1 MDTINQILSQDFLQI
16 EILGNVITTWI
27 IAIVFFLIVWAVLF
41 GLKKIIIAKLEK
53 LMERKKIEIFSV
65 IIKAVSAF
73 GWLFYAVISLYFA
86 LDVLDA
92 RPIIQQWSFYLFLAV
107 VVYYSVNAVS
117 IVIDFGAEKIA
128 ANKEDEKGRI
138 KFLSYAVKILIWLMA
153 VIILISNFGYDVSAL
168 LAGLGI
174 GGLAIAFASQQI
186 LGDII
191 AAFTIYFDKPFKI
204 GDKIQIADLQGEVI
218 KIGIRSTR
226 LKGDKG
232 EIVLPNKDAAN
243 ARIINLK

>member
-1 MDTINQILSQDFLQI
+1 MDTINQILSQDFMQI
-16 EILGNVITTWI
+16 EILGNIIATWI
-27 IAIVFFLIVWAVLF
+27 IAILTFLIIWAVLF
-41 GLKKIIIAKLEK
+41 GLKKIIINKLAKLAEK
-53 LMERKKIEIFSV
+53 TKIEISNV
-65 IIKAVSAF
+65 LIKAVSAL
-73 GWLFYAVISLYFA
+73 GWPFYAVISLYFA

-92 RPIIQQWSFYLFLAV
+92 RPIIQQWAFYLFLAV
-107 VVYYSVNAVS
+107 VVYYSVSAVS
-117 IVIDFGAEKIA
+117 IFIDFGAEKIA

-138 KFLSYAVKILIWLMA
+138 KFLSYAIKILIWLMA

-168 LAGLGI
+168 IAGLGI

-204 GDKIQIADLQGEVI
+204 GDKIQLADLQGEVI
-218 KIGIRSTR
+218 KIGIRSVR

-232 EIVLPNKDAAN
+232 EIIIPNKDAAN